1 MKIIYTKRVKL
12 LHVAF
17 MLLAIT
23 VHLDAQV
30 TIGSSSSPPAG
41 AILQLKN
48 IEGGA
53 NGVTADRGLA
63 LPRVKLTDP
72 NNLYPMFLESDGVTP
87 TSEYMANKSNI
98 DLSHTGLL
106 VFHTENCS
114 MNGKGVYVWAK
125 DVWRKMG
132 NVEHPGVKLNT
143 SETIIHLPSGRDLRP
158 LDPSNPPIL
167 EVTVGPDGATA
178 VISESATSTLDLVP
192 FTKYPLLSPLPSSTT
207 KLSLLPDSM
216 NITTE
221 VTTTDPWF
229 SKESKLTF
237 TTECG
242 TTDII
247 LNQTN
252 YAAILGNSVRD
263 TMITFHGINQAHGLH
278 VKSNVRWVANF
289 TDPEGILLS
298 YTPANG
304 IINGVDKYDGTI
316 NGGIGLRVE
325 AKPGGIGLRFKEARA
340 IVSDPNIPK
349 RYQDINMIF
358 KQCQGTEDLTVLASY
373 PYDTDYGPNKVRK
386 HKDSRGPSGD
396 YDFYSADFG
405 TAGRWMITNMSAIT
419 YDPIRTDGSS
429 NPSINMHNDYNPTQD
444 IDWASWG
451 YPNKSGSTDATD
463 TDIYVNNPHYG
474 LLYTW
479 AAATGGRIASTP
491 SEFNQKYVE
500 EGGIQVK
507 VQGICPNGW
516 HLPSD
521 WEWTRL
527 ENEIINNTT
536 KYSEYTENIID
547 MPGGETFDGT
557 QAWGYRGI
565 LHGAA
570 MKDACEQIAANT
582 DLSNYGKSKRIVD
595 GGFSGL
601 LAGYASPAVAV
612 GKSHNY
618 GHIGSF
624 MSSSST
630 SVDKDARR
638 TLRTGKDVG
647 IVSLSDKY
655 QMSSVRCVKDWF

>member
-1 MKIIYTKRVKL
+1 MKIINTKRAKL
-12 LHVAF
+12 LHLAF

-23 VHLDAQV
+23 THLNAQV
-30 TIGSSSSPPAG
+30 TIGSSSPPPSG

-63 LPRVKLTDP
+63 LPRVKLTDSG
-72 NNLYPMFLESDGVTP
+72 NLYPMFSESDGITP
-87 TSEYMANKSNI
+87 TSEYMANKLNI
-98 DLSHTGLL
+98 DLSHTGLM
-106 VFHTENCS
+106 VFHTDNCS
-114 MNGKGVYVWAK
+114 MNGKGVYIWAK
-125 DVWRKMG
+125 DTWQKLG
-132 NVEHPGVKLNT
+132 NVEHPRVSLNT

-158 LDPSNPPIL
+158 LNPSNPPIL

-178 VISESATSTLDLVP
+178 VITESATSGLDLVP

-207 KLSLLPDSM
+207 KLSLLPDPM
-216 NITTE
+216 DITTE
-221 VTTTDPWF
+221 VTDANPWF

-242 TTDII
+242 TTDIVI
-247 LNQTN
+247 NQTN
-252 YAAILGNSVRD
+252 YALMLSSTMKD
-263 TMITFHGINQAHGLH
+263 TIITFHGINQSHGLTART
-278 VKSNVRWVANF
+278 NVRWVVNT
-289 TDPEGILLS
+289 TDTDGILVS
-298 YTPANG
+298 ATPANG
-304 IINGVDKYDGTI
+304 VVNGVDKYDGTL
-316 NGGIGLRVE
+316 NGGLAYRIE
-325 AKPGGIGLRFKEARA
+325 AKPGGKGLRFKEAYG
-340 IVSDPNIPK
+340 IVSDPNVPK
-349 RYQDINMIF
+349 RYNDIRVTF
-358 KQCQGTEDLTVLASY
+358 KQCQGTEDLTVLESY
-373 PYDTDYGPNKVRK
+373 PYETEYGTNKVIK
-386 HKDSRGPSGD
+386 HKDSRGPGGD

-405 TAGRWMITNMSAIT
+405 TAGRWMITNMSAVT

-429 NPSINMHNDYNPTQD
+429 VPSINMHNDYNPDQN

-451 YPNKSGSTDATD
+451 YPNKSGGADATD
-463 TDIYVNNPHYG
+463 AGIYTNNPHYG

-479 AAATGGRIASTP
+479 AAATGGRIVSTP

-500 EGGIQVK
+500 EGGNQVK

-516 HLPSD
+516 HIPSD

-536 KYSEYTENIID
+536 EYSEYTENIID
-547 MPGGETFDGT
+547 MPGGEVFDGT

-570 MKDACEQIAANT
+570 MKDACEQIAAGT

-601 LAGYASPAVAV
+601 LAGYASPSTAA

-618 GHIGSF
+618 GHVGSF
-624 MSSSST
+624 MSSSTT
-630 SVDKDARR
+630 SADRNSRR
-638 TLRTGKDVG
+638 TIHTGKTVG
-647 IVSLSDKY
+647 VVSSNDKY
-655 QMSSVRCVKDWF
+655 QLSSVRCVKDWF